1 MPRSPAGPGR
11 PFCTSDRETPDAK
24 HVKIDARESDFPA
37 IARAASGAAK
47 GAPENS
53 AAASSSNWPR
63 RPAAP
68 ARRDWETRRVTLVAP
83 LSGSDAGETRPTFEV
98 DEPNG
103 PLGKTRREQIA
114 ASHNK
119 RGAAKRR
126 SAHPRGDLSMP
137 RVRGG
142 LPRFGTR
149 FSRFQTLQRRL
160 RQRAVTTAR
169 PSLRAH
175 YPLQSPPCATRLVKV
190 RADKSR
196 DHHARKPLVGCDPAK
211 AVKKET
217 AKRRNRRDY
226 QAERGG
232 ARACCAIWRKLA
244 FGD

>member
-68 ARRDWETRRVTLVAP
+68 ARSDWETRRVTLVAP
-83 LSGSDAGETRPTFEV
+83 LSGSDAGETRPTFQV
-98 DEPNG
+98 NEPNG
-103 PLGKTRREQIA
+103 PLGKTGREQIA

-119 RGAAKRR
+119 RGAALRR
-126 SAHPRGDLSMP
+126 PAHSGGSLPMP
-137 RVRGG
+137 SGRG
-142 LPRFGTR
+142 LPRYGTR
-149 FSRFQTLQRRL
+149 FRCFQILQRRL

-175 YPLQSPPCATRLVKV
+175 YSLQSPPCATRLVKV
-190 RADKSR
+190 RADKI
-196 DHHARKPLVGCDPAK
+196 ARLLRTK
-211 AVKKET
+211 ALGRLRSSKS
-217 AKRRNRRDY
+217 AS
-226 QAERGG
+226 ERGNRQ
-232 ARACCAIWRKLA
+232 APESTR
-244 FGD
+244 

>member
-68 ARRDWETRRVTLVAP
+68 ARSDWETRRVTLVAP
-83 LSGSDAGETRPTFEV
+83 LSGSDAGETRPTFQV
-98 DEPNG
+98 NEPNG
-103 PLGKTRREQIA
+103 PLGKTGREQIA

-119 RGAAKRR
+119 RGAALRR
-126 SAHPRGDLSMP
+126 PAHSGGSLSLPRG
-137 RVRGG
+137 RGG
-142 LPRFGTR
+142 LPRYGTR
-149 FSRFQTLQRRL
+149 FRCFQILQRRL

-175 YPLQSPPCATRLVKV
+175 YSLQSPPCATRLVKV
-190 RADKSR
+190 RADKI
-196 DHHARKPLVGCDPAK
+196 ARLLRTK
-211 AVKKET
+211 ALGRLRSSES
-217 AKRRNRRDY
+217 AS
-226 QAERGG
+226 ERGNRQ
-232 ARACCAIWRKLA
+232 APESTR
-244 FGD
+244 